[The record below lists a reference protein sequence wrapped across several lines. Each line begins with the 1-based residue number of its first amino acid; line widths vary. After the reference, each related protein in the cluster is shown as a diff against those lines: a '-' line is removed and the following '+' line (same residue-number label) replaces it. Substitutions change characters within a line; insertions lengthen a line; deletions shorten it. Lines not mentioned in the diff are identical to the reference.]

1 MGYDYTYAFC
11 NAHIS
16 LFDGI
21 EGACVEFEGVNHDNE
36 EAFVAKYADE
46 NQDPINAAKGG
57 YIDNII
63 EPQFVRQYL
72 ISSLQTLV
80 R

>member
-1 MGYDYTYAFC
+1 DTE
-11 NAHIS
+11 
-16 LFDGI
+16 
-21 EGACVEFEGVNHDNE
+21 EGAYGEFGDIRAENE
-36 EAFVAKYADE
+36 QAWTDKYADE
-46 NQDPINAAKGG
+46 NQDPVNTAKGG

-72 ISSLQTLV
+72 IASLQMLV